1 MRSDFANGLSRA
13 FGRVGFQLKKHS
25 PEILL
30 ATGVIG
36 GIASAVLAC
45 KATTKING
53 IIEETKDK
61 VEMIH
66 EGVEAGQVIGVED
79 GETKIV
85 EYSQEDGT
93 KDLAIVYTQTGIKLL
108 KLYGPALALGAASL
122 GCILASHNIIH
133 KRNVALGAAFAAIDT
148 SFKEY
153 RGRVKE
159 RFGEQLDREL
169 KYNIKAQ
176 EVEETVVDEKGN
188 EKTVKKTINTADP
201 NNYSDYARFFDEYC
215 VGYWNKNAEDN
226 LFFLKQQQNWA
237 NEKLKTRGYLFL
249 NEVYEM
255 LGIPVTKAG
264 QVVGWV
270 YDSDRGDGY
279 VDFGI
284 YNLYNEKA
292 RDFVNGRERSILLDF
307 NVDGNIWEL
316 MH

>member
-1 MRSDFANGLSRA
+1 MRSEFANGLSRA

-36 GIASAVLAC
+36 GVASAVLAC

-53 IIEETKDK
+53 ILEETKEK

-66 EGVEAGQVIGVED
+66 EGVDAGQVIGIED

-85 EYSQEDGT
+85 EYSKEDGT
-93 KDLAIVYTQTGIKLL
+93 KDLAIVYAQTGMKLL
-108 KLYGPALALGAASL
+108 KLYGPSLALGAASL
-122 GCILASHNIIH
+122 GCILASHNIVH
-133 KRNVALGAAFAAIDT
+133 KRNLALGAAFAAIDT

-169 KYNIKAQ
+169 KYNIKTQ
-176 EVEETVVDEKGN
+176 EIEETVVDEKGK

-215 VGYWNKNAEDN
+215 VGFWHKNAEDN